1 MQNSNH
7 ENITNRNTQDI
18 FLRNA
23 TLALLDFLNRRIIID
38 LVRDGRIEK
47 HEVPFFYN
55 FAGTGGFMQDFF
67 VDIPDNCKYPEFAE
81 GNYDVIPRGI
91 VTIDN
96 FVIKSRDITN
106 KFVRGSFTQEERGK
120 NDEKIMKAYSS
131 RLYSLPID
139 IKFTIKIKTDN
150 LNKTFKIIE
159 KIFDF
164 YYKTDVVYFQYRG
177 IRIPGHIK
185 FPESISNDKKY
196 NFLYTEDT
204 YVNTTFAVDM
214 ETYYPSFDDSS
225 TMYKGNVIR
234 QWGASTK
241 LKGSN
246 TRISTDWIDR
256 DYPKKE

>member
-23 TLALLDFLNRRIIID
+23 TLALLDILNRRIIID
-38 LVRDGRIEK
+38 LVRDGKIEK

-67 VDIPDNCKYPEFAE
+67 IDIPDNCKYPEFAE
-81 GNYDVIPRGI
+81 GNYDVVPRGI

-96 FVIKSRDITN
+96 FAIKSGDITN
-106 KFVRGSFTQEERGK
+106 KFVRGSFTQEERGE

-131 RLYSLPID
+131 RLYSLPMD

-164 YYKTDVVYFQYRG
+164 YYKNEVVYFQYRG
-177 IRIPGHIK
+177 IRIPGQIK

-196 NFLYTEDT
+196 NFVYTDDT
-204 YVNTTFAVDM
+204 YVNTTFTVDM

-241 LKGSN
+241 IEGSN
-246 TRISTDWIDR
+246 TRISTDWVDQ